1 MTTVDVYIEDPSNSA
16 HRLSF
21 HNGLFGPAS
30 EVMVGVYASV
40 SRGEAQHAKDSASLV
55 PGSVLRRILT
65 EAELDGYAYSGSATP
80 EQVRHFLDTV
90 LDDRATYTVTCNEF

>member
-1 MTTVDVYIEDPSNSA
+1 MTTVDVYIEDVSNPA

-40 SRGEAQHAKDSASLV
+40 ARGEAQHASDSASLV
-55 PGSVLRRILT
+55 RGGVLRRILT
-65 EAELDGYAYSGSATP
+65 GAKLDGYAYSGSATP
-80 EQVRHFLDTV
+80 EQVQHFLDAV
-90 LDDRATYTVTCNEF
+90 LDDGATYKVTCNEF